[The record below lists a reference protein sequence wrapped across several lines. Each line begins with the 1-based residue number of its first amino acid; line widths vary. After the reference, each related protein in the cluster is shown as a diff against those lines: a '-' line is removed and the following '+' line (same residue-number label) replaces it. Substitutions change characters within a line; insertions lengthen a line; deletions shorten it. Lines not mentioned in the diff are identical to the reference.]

1 MNKKQQDLY
10 LKINIYA
17 FLFLFYQDYEVL
29 RSWLFLLVLKL
40 ETKYLRIQKTISAML
55 RILMPVN
62 KPRIPPKE

>member
-29 RSWLFLLVLKL
+29 RSRLFLLVLKL
-40 ETKYLRIQKTISAML
+40 ETKYLRIQKTISTML